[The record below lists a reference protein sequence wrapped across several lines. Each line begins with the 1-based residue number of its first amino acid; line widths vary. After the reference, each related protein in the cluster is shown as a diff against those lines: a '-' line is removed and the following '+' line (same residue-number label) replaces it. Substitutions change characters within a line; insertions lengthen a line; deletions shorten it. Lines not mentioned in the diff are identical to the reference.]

1 MSEQACGFKCW
12 WPPIL
17 RSMFLPSVMLVGS
30 IGSTY
35 VGRGLSYGVV
45 LVATSFGAMSA
56 RDIL

>member
-1 MSEQACGFKCW
+1 MSEQACGFKNW

-35 VGRGLSYGVV
+35 VGPGTKLWSSPGGYQ
-45 LVATSFGAMSA
+45 LGAMSA